1 MNVQNNLTGYINVF
15 LENTIQQNY
24 EENYGEDEVEVN
36 DAQVIEVLDESHI
49 ILEVDESHVILEM
62 NDATD
67 SEDEET
73 VIEKFDVNQL
83 NEYHDDDETVNYD
96 DVEEDTDEET
106 IPNVPHI
113 TDEMKDCY
121 CRFYVQHVYCYLKSW
136 HTQRFDDICQ
146 NEYEGDFERCVM
158 DYMMP
163 FVFDQ
168 VNFNNWLFDYAY
180 RFDNS
185 LNYLVQYLQEME
197 RTDLINM
204 LHEAIPP
211 ER

>member
-1 MNVQNNLTGYINVF
+1 V
-15 LENTIQQNY
+15 
-24 EENYGEDEVEVN
+24 
-36 DAQVIEVLDESHI
+36 
-49 ILEVDESHVILEM
+49 

-73 VIEKFDVNQL
+73 IIENFDENQL
-83 NEYHDDDETVNYD
+83 NEDNDDETVAYD
-96 DVEEDTDEET
+96 DVEEEEDEET

-146 NEYEGDFERCVM
+146 NEYGGDFERCVM

-197 RTDLINM
+197 RTDLIN
-204 LHEAIPP
+204 LLYEAIPP
-211 ER
+211 NR